1 MFAGGLTD
9 ICESEDCKDF
19 NSWGIHISKKT
30 ARTDTLNSKAV
41 REFLVSK
48 FSYVVRRN
56 NTFEASLILVQLT
69 CQKGKFSRGLKC
81 RKTSPMALIAPAELL
96 APQKERL
103 DSPSPPPKSEI

>member
-9 ICESEDCKDF
+9 ICEREEINCKDF

-48 FSYVVRRN
+48 FS
-56 NTFEASLILVQLT
+56 
-69 CQKGKFSRGLKC
+69 
-81 RKTSPMALIAPAELL
+81 
-96 APQKERL
+96 ER
-103 DSPSPPPKSEI
+103 SAQEQHF